1 MAADP
6 ALGLSLKLQV
16 DDSTLVA
23 DVTRARSKVM
33 AIGAMAPGGAM
44 AGLGIGVGAR
54 PDVRRDLDAAMR
66 DAQRAAQ
73 NAAERS
79 AKAAAALSERRA
91 MAQIGRDTGGITAG
105 EINQRTAA
113 FARMDD
119 SLKGVRKRFTDSAQE
134 AGKWLGV
141 IGSIGATAAT
151 FYAVGDALREGV
163 IEYLRDGSERAAEFK
178 KNLDLSDVQGSL
190 RAYNDDLAEL
200 DAMMSERTA
209 GSIRGWA
216 SSMLKSDADLQA
228 EITQKRKDR
237 DGLAAVAKARRDS
250 EQRQKEKAER
260 ASSEKDA
267 AEAERRAR
275 AEQKKKEAEDG
286 KRFADEA
293 FQTEQDNLIGSL
305 SERDQII
312 AEAAARKREL
322 EKRFNELGAKEAE
335 ANEDAYYR
343 ARGAID
349 VDRDRR
355 IRELDAQQVQ
365 AAQRVQQAWTNA
377 FRSIREENNRAFSS
391 DQASSMVQFAQQL
404 RVEGMVAQANMNRI
418 VVEGVQ

>member
-54 PDVRRDLDAAMR
+54 PDVRRDLDTAMR

-73 NAAERS
+73 DAAERS

-91 MAQIGRDTGGITAG
+91 MAQIGRETGGITAG

-113 FARMDD
+113 FARMDE

-141 IGSIGATAAT
+141 IGSVGATAAT

-178 KNLDLSDVQGSL
+178 KNLDLSDVQGSI
-190 RAYNDDLAEL
+190 RAYNDDLAAL

-237 DGLAAVAKARRDS
+237 DALAATDKARRDAQ
-250 EQRQKEKAER
+250 QRDKEKADR
-260 ASSEKDA
+260 IAKEKDA
-267 AEAERRAR
+267 AEAERKAKIDAR
-275 AEQKKKEAEDG
+275 RKEIEDG
-286 KRFADEA
+286 KRFAEQA
-293 FQTEQDNLIGSL
+293 FGVEQDNLINSL
-305 SERDQII
+305 DESTRVR
-312 AEAAARKREL
+312 AEAAAKRRDLQKQYDALGYKEAIQNEDVFKRAQSAISL
-322 EKRFNELGAKEAE
+322 ERDRQLREIEKRNAETAAKVQQVWS
-335 ANEDAYYR
+335 DAYR
-343 ARGAID
+343 AI
-349 VDRDRR
+349 RD
-355 IRELDAQQVQ
+355 E
-365 AAQRVQQAWTNA
+365 
-377 FRSIREENNRAFSS
+377 SNRAFAT
-391 DQASSMVQFAQQL
+391 DQAQSMGQFAQQL
-404 RVEGMVAQANMNRI
+404 KLEGILASAGMNRI
-418 VVEGVQ
+418 VVEGVG

>member
-73 NAAERS
+73 DAAERS

-91 MAQIGRDTGGITAG
+91 MAQIGRETGGITAG

-113 FARMDD
+113 FARMDE

-200 DAMMSERTA
+200 DAMMAERTA

-237 DGLAAVAKARRDS
+237 DALAAVAKARRDS

-343 ARGAID
+343 ARSAID

-377 FRSIREENNRAFSS
+377 FRSIREENNRAFAS